1 MPTSGAEMPIHLVPS
16 GLPGPGGIGWAL
28 FAQAEA
34 GGYHHHGRLAF
45 VTILKRPSGVG
56 ELRRPVLTVRAR
68 TSLTPRYR

>member
-16 GLPGPGGIGWAL
+16 GLPGPGGIDWAL

-34 GGYHHHGRLAF
+34 GGYHHGRLAF